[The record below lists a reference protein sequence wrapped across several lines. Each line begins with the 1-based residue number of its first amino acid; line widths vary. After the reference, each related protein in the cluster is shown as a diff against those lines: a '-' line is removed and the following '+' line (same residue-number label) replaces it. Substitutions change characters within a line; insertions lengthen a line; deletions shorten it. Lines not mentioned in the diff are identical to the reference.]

1 MTQVETENR
10 RWPTARRTMQTT
22 QSNVTSIKQTP
33 ERSSPEAVRCL
44 VPDFRNLG
52 ALLRVLLFANLLGL
66 LTALVRAPSLPLVG
80 HEFVLIAH
88 RMELPLF
95 AFVMLLYAL
104 GSWLMHLG
112 WRDLT
117 LMVCSLA
124 LMLVITSQS
133 LLFRPDSPDAFLRGI
148 LWTLG
153 AVLGLMAYFR
163 WRQISRMP
171 ALGEARI
178 LALTARIRPH
188 FFFNSL
194 NGVLGVMR
202 SDPKR
207 AEIALESLAELFREL
222 MRDSRD
228 LVTLCDEIE
237 LCNRYL
243 DLERLRLGD
252 RLQVKWELKYAP
264 LNAKVPPLMLQ
275 PLIENAVYHGIE
287 PGTEPGLIFV
297 RIVRRGQILEM
308 NITNPALHAVRRVS
322 GNRMALNNIRERL
335 ALFFD
340 MEANLTTEE
349 KDGEFKV
356 RIRMPLRREGK

>member
-1 MTQVETENR
+1 MNS
-10 RWPTARRTMQTT
+10 A
-22 QSNVTSIKQTP
+22 QSQVTSINQTP
-33 ERSSPEAVRCL
+33 ERSAPEPMRCL
-44 VPDFRNLG
+44 VPNFRNLG
-52 ALLRVLLFANLLGL
+52 ALVRIVVVVNLLAL
-66 LTALVRAPSLPLVG
+66 LTAMIHAPSLDLVG
-80 HEFVLIAH
+80 HEFVLLVH
-88 RMELPLF
+88 RVELPLIL
-95 AFVMLLYAL
+95 FVIVLYGL
-104 GSWLMHLG
+104 GNWLQHLI

-117 LMVCSLA
+117 LLMCCLSLA
-124 LMLVITSQS
+124 LFIVIQG
-133 LLFRPDSPDAFLRGI
+133 LLYRSDSPDGFLRGT

-153 AVLGLMAYFR
+153 ASLATMAYFR
-163 WRQISRMP
+163 WLQISHMP

-202 SDPKR
+202 SNPKR
-207 AEIALESLAELFREL
+207 AELALESLAELFREL

-252 RLQVKWELKYAP
+252 RLQVKWDLKYAP

-275 PLIENAVYHGIE
+275 PLMENAVYHGIE
-287 PGTEPGLIFV
+287 SSLEPGQIAV
-297 RIVRRGQILEM
+297 RIVRKGNVLEI
-308 NITNPALHAVRRVS
+308 NISNPAENPGRRVA

-340 MEANLTTEE
+340 MEATLMTEE
-349 KDGEFKV
+349 KDGQFRV

>member
-1 MTQVETENR
+1 
-10 RWPTARRTMQTT
+10 MQTT
-22 QSNVTSIKQTP
+22 QIKTNSINQSSERTSH
-33 ERSSPEAVRCL
+33 ESMRCL
-44 VPDFRNLG
+44 VPNFRNLG
-52 ALLRVLLFANLLGL
+52 AIVRVFLVVNLLAL
-66 LTALVRAPSLPLVG
+66 LTALISAPSLDLV
-80 HEFVLIAH
+80 AH
-88 RMELPLF
+88 RYLMLAHRIELPLIIV
-95 AFVMLLYAL
+95 ALMLFGA
-104 GSWLMHLG
+104 GHWFSHLV

-117 LMVCSLA
+117 LMLNCMALA
-124 LMLVITSQS
+124 VYVLANT
-133 LLFRPDSPDAFLRGI
+133 LFFHPENSETFLRGM

-153 AVLGLMAYFR
+153 ATLGTIAYLY
-163 WRQISRMP
+163 WHQISQMP
-171 ALGEARI
+171 AIGEARI

-207 AEIALESLAELFREL
+207 AEQALESLAELFRDL

-252 RLQVKWELKYAP
+252 RLQVKWDLKYAP

-275 PLIENAVYHGIE
+275 PLMENAVYHGIE
-287 PGTEPGLIFV
+287 SSLEQGEIAV
-297 RIVRRGQILEM
+297 RIVRKGNVLEI
-308 NITNPALHAVRRVS
+308 NVINPSVSTGRRTS

-340 MEANLTTEE
+340 MEASLLTEE
-349 KDGEFKV
+349 KEGQFRV